1 MHNAH
6 ATIFIYYYVQ
16 SIIAFIIISVK
27 KHIARFSIRFGASER
42 LSDAITYWNCED
54 KHKHQ
59 KQAASS
65 SVTCRTQSRTHSNI
79 QMEPAVPASCH
90 NSSIQKFIKKE
101 KGKTS
106 KDEKSRSNHKEEI
119 NRRFFPIF
127 KSVEEIT
134 MNTNLRESIQKY
146 LLLTPSTLLPLFTMC
161 KISFLNGFY

>member
-1 MHNAH
+1 M
-6 ATIFIYYYVQ
+6 
-16 SIIAFIIISVK
+16 K
-27 KHIARFSIRFGASER
+27 KQIARFSIKFGASER
-42 LSDAITYWNCED
+42 LSDAITYCNCED

-79 QMEPAVPASCH
+79 QMEPAVPATCH

-161 KISFLNGFY
+161 KISFLNGFN